1 MPRLQSLDDESQYRR
16 RSKAGEASRDFGTIR
31 SEVRVQ
37 LVYWFAD
44 GSNGEYCV
52 FFAPRERAEYV
63 AHICA
68 AVRDS
73 QTWAD
78 FKRRLPPGEWESY
91 FQEYFGE
98 SAEELD
104 ERFRDEQPFEADD
117 VPGLADGFYPPSLA
131 WEQTSFFPEDLVA
144 EYGGESG
151 CHNLPADDAEDIADK
166 LRALGHSVEEID
178 LDFDY

>member
-1 MPRLQSLDDESQYRR
+1 M
-16 RSKAGEASRDFGTIR
+16 
-31 SEVRVQ
+31 Q

-63 AHICA
+63 ARICA

-78 FKRRLPPGEWESY
+78 FKRRLPVGEWESL
-91 FQEYFGE
+91 
-98 SAEELD
+98 ELD
-104 ERFRDEQPFEADD
+104 ERFRDEDPFEADD

-131 WEQTSFFPEDLVA
+131 WEQTSFFPKDLVA
-144 EYGGESG
+144 ECGGESA
-151 CHNLPADDAEDIADK
+151 CQNLVADDAENIADK
-166 LRALGHSVEEID
+166 LRL
-178 LDFDY
+178 